1 MYDFQPGSIKSEK
14 RMCKF
19 TLDPNEVKNKKTKHV
34 CNFTLTL
41 PLALGPMIVTGH
53 CEIN

>member
-1 MYDFQPGSIKSEK
+1 VYDFQPGSIKSEK

-19 TLDPNEVKNKKTKHV
+19 TLDPNEVKKKKKHV